1 MGERAS
7 KTREVQSLVNPD
19 IPASPAARHALEIE
33 TTDWNGQF
41 FDRQKFWRRR
51 LPLYF
56 MTCIILTKD
65 VVTFGSFKSI
75 DGDKH
80 EIEFRLAKQLYTCM
94 RLFKWRFRC
103 CQRRDCSK
111 SLRVGYTWELLVEV
125 CRPVLQILTLF
136 QTKNVIFYTRFQT
149 WPLRIFFIIT

>member
-1 MGERAS
+1 MSALNLMGERAS
-7 KTREVQSLVNPD
+7 KTRGLKPRA
-19 IPASPAARHALEIE
+19 PRHALGIE
-33 TTDWNGQF
+33 TRDGNGHF
-41 FDRQKFWRRR
+41 FDQQKFWRWR
-51 LPLYF
+51 LPLYSIPF
-56 MTCIILTKD
+56 IIFVKD

-75 DGDKH
+75 DGD
-80 EIEFRLAKQLYTCM
+80 ERENEFRLAKQLHTWM

-136 QTKNVIFYTRFQT
+136 QAKKVS
-149 WPLRIFFIIT
+149 FFTPVFRPGP

>member
-1 MGERAS
+1 MSALNLMGERAS
-7 KTREVQSLVNPD
+7 KTRGLKPRA
-19 IPASPAARHALEIE
+19 PRHALGIE
-33 TTDWNGQF
+33 TRDGNGHF
-41 FDRQKFWRRR
+41 FDQQKFWRWR
-51 LPLYF
+51 LPLYSIPF
-56 MTCIILTKD
+56 IIFVKD

-75 DGDKH
+75 DGD
-80 EIEFRLAKQLYTCM
+80 ERENEFRLAKQLHTWM

-125 CRPVLQILTLF
+125 RRPVLQLLTLF
-136 QTKNVIFYTRFQT
+136 QTKNVIFYTRVQT